1 MNSRFSLAVLPRTE
15 RGRPLVLSASPDG
28 NKIVYCH
35 GHSVIIR
42 EVDSPQYADIYT
54 QHACDV
60 NVAKYSPSGFYI
72 ASADKS
78 GKVRIWDTVNAEHI
92 LKNEFQPL
100 SGPIYDLAWSGDNQR
115 MVVVGQGREKFGHV
129 FLTDTGT
136 SNGDI
141 SGQSRP
147 INSCDFKS
155 TRPFRIITGSED
167 NTAAVYEGPPFK
179 FSGSKTEHT
188 RYCQVVRYSKN
199 GHHWASAG
207 FDGHVY
213 LYDGKDSSPLGTV
226 VDGKAAHEGGIYG
239 LDWNPESTQFVTA
252 SGDKKCKIWDLET
265 KQVVA
270 TYDMGD
276 DVASQQLGCI
286 WVNGTIISVSLSG
299 NLNYLDPRSPPKPR
313 MIVEGHNKPITAFAQ
328 KPDQPSRVFTG
339 SSDGRVI
346 QWDTEQGLGKEI
358 KNNRTCQVNAL
369 AWQSPSLY
377 AATMDDV
384 LSGMTFEDS
393 KVTITPEMRLEEFKY
408 SVSESKLPAQAR
420 GMAELGSSQVLVL
433 IQNALL
439 IFENGNIVKE
449 EKLPYEASCLA
460 ASEKHNQV
468 IIGEA
473 APGQNIY
480 VYNLKNTAESIH
492 TVALSGSPTSI
503 AFSPC
508 QSSFVTTDSNRKV
521 TLFKAG
527 SFDKAHTKDWGFHT
541 AKVLCA
547 AFSPNGHY
555 VASGGLDCSIILWSV
570 DEPSKHHILLAA
582 HTQSP
587 ITRIA
592 WLDDS
597 SVLSTGQDGNVKI
610 WNASWKK
617 MDWRMFRHC
626 SWTSIGHGKG
636 KAFIIRSVPQTE
648 HVLPLMNGVLKAGAL
663 NSIFFGVYGSVLKTL
678 DKGTGSQSTYGQI
691 FAAGFVGGFLQ
702 LSVACPVD
710 LIKIKLQTQ
719 TNIMIFL
726 SLASANTL
734 YRGPVDA
741 LLKIFSETGI
751 VGLYRGFWIMALR
764 DCPSFGVYVIIYDTI
779 MARIS
784 DRAPQAAFFSGGIA
798 GVVSWL
804 LIMPLDVVKSQMQAD
819 CANNPKFTGMSA
831 AALACYRERGW
842 RGFFKGSLAVAL
854 RAFPVNGATFVGM
867 ASSLCDFSAGWFGG
881 VIGLIVG
888 HPFDTLKV
896 RQQSLQNPSLWHV
909 TKSCFQFEGVQGF
922 FKGMYYPLLSAGALN
937 SLFFGVYGMSLNAMT
952 ELRTGKPATKV
963 KPTYW
968 EVYWAGCA
976 GGAAQLAVS
985 CPVDLAKI
993 RLQTQIKAA
1002 GTVSWV
1008 VVIYFDVVKSRMQ
1021 ADCPIN
1027 PKYNGTIDTFQQCYR
1042 EGGIKIF
1049 GRGMVAVSL
1058 RAFPLNG
1065 ATFLGYEYILD
1076 ICRKSQRES

>member
-147 INSCDFKS
+147 INSCDFKPS
-155 TRPFRIITGSED
+155 RPFRIITGSED

-179 FSGSKTEHT
+179 FTGSKTEHT

-199 GHHWASAG
+199 GNHWASAG

-213 LYDGKDSSPLGTV
+213 LYDGKDSSPLGTFL
-226 VDGKAAHEGGIYG
+226 DGKAAHEGGIYG

-276 DVASQQLGCI
+276 DVSSQQLGCI

-328 KPDQPSRVFTG
+328 KPDQPNRVFTG

-369 AWQSPSLY
+369 AWQNPSLY

-384 LSGMTFEDS
+384 LSAMTFEDS

-420 GMAELGSSQVLVL
+420 GMAELGSSQVLIL

-439 IFENGNIVKE
+439 TFENGTIAKD

-460 ASEKHNQV
+460 VSEKHNV
-468 IIGEA
+468 VVIGEA
-473 APGQNIY
+473 APGQNFH
-480 VYNLKNTAESIH
+480 VYNLSNTAESIH

-527 SFDKAHTKDWGFHT
+527 SFEKAHAKDWGFHT

-547 AFSPNGHY
+547 AFSPNGQL

-570 DEPSKHHILLAA
+570 EEPSKHHIVSAA

-587 ITRIA
+587 ITNIA

-597 SVLSTGQDGNVKI
+597 TVLSTGQDGNVKI
-610 WNASWKK
+610 WNASW
-617 MDWRMFRHC
+617 
-626 SWTSIGHGKG
+626 
-636 KAFIIRSVPQTE
+636 
-648 HVLPLMNGVLKAGAL
+648 
-663 NSIFFGVYGSVLKTL
+663 
-678 DKGTGSQSTYGQI
+678 
-691 FAAGFVGGFLQ
+691 
-702 LSVACPVD
+702 
-710 LIKIKLQTQ
+710 
-719 TNIMIFL
+719 
-726 SLASANTL
+726 
-734 YRGPVDA
+734 
-741 LLKIFSETGI
+741 
-751 VGLYRGFWIMALR
+751 
-764 DCPSFGVYVIIYDTI
+764 
-779 MARIS
+779 
-784 DRAPQAAFFSGGIA
+784 
-798 GVVSWL
+798 
-804 LIMPLDVVKSQMQAD
+804 
-819 CANNPKFTGMSA
+819 
-831 AALACYRERGW
+831 
-842 RGFFKGSLAVAL
+842 
-854 RAFPVNGATFVGM
+854 
-867 ASSLCDFSAGWFGG
+867 
-881 VIGLIVG
+881 
-888 HPFDTLKV
+888 
-896 RQQSLQNPSLWHV
+896 
-909 TKSCFQFEGVQGF
+909 
-922 FKGMYYPLLSAGALN
+922 
-937 SLFFGVYGMSLNAMT
+937 
-952 ELRTGKPATKV
+952 
-963 KPTYW
+963 
-968 EVYWAGCA
+968 
-976 GGAAQLAVS
+976 
-985 CPVDLAKI
+985 
-993 RLQTQIKAA
+993 
-1002 GTVSWV
+1002 
-1008 VVIYFDVVKSRMQ
+1008 
-1021 ADCPIN
+1021 
-1027 PKYNGTIDTFQQCYR
+1027 
-1042 EGGIKIF
+1042 
-1049 GRGMVAVSL
+1049 
-1058 RAFPLNG
+1058 
-1065 ATFLGYEYILD
+1065 
-1076 ICRKSQRES
+1076 RK